1 MSGVTVRT
9 LGADD
14 LDAYF
19 DVRAQSF
26 GVDGTDRELWKA
38 WMLADTGA
46 AMLGAFAADEL
57 VGALRVLVAGQYLLG
72 RSVPTGAI
80 AAVVVRPEMR
90 GRRVA
95 ATLLD
100 AALDWMDERGIVHSV
115 LHPASTRVYRS
126 MGWEIAG
133 PAGFARVPTG
143 NLASIRGE
151 AAGEV
156 VRLPP
161 TARAQRRACYDAV
174 APTVHGAI
182 DRSESFWIMRDAG
195 LEDDGAFLYGVQGPH
210 GLSGYVAYRQHPRR
224 EWGYALTVDEI
235 VATDAPSALAL
246 WHFLGGHAMQV
257 EHVVVPIA
265 VLPGLL
271 MLLDEQW
278 VEPVGVN
285 RWMAR
290 VVDLRG
296 FMASRGFPSG
306 LSGEAS
312 VQLTDPWSHGL
323 TGGWQLTVRDG
334 VGQALGVDRGAVR
347 LDVGALSALAMGRVT
362 AAELRAVGR
371 LDGDADDVAALGS
384 LFVAPGPVI
393 TDDF

>member
-1 MSGVTVRT
+1 MSRVTVRA
-9 LGADD
+9 LGPDD

-19 DVRAQSF
+19 DVRTQSF
-26 GVDGTDRELWKA
+26 GFDGLDRELWKA
-38 WMLADTGA
+38 WMLADTGT
-46 AMLGAFAADEL
+46 AMLGAFTAAGL

-72 RSVPTGAI
+72 RSVPTGAV
-80 AAVVVRPEMR
+80 AGVVVRPEAR

-100 AALDWMDERGIVHSV
+100 TALDWMHERGIAQSI

-133 PAGFARVPTG
+133 AAGFARVPTH
-143 NLASIRGE
+143 NLATIRGE
-151 AAGEV
+151 AADEV
-156 VRLPP
+156 VRLGP
-161 TARAQRRACYDAV
+161 TDRAQRRACYAAV
-174 APTVHGAI
+174 APAMHGAI
-182 DRSESFWIMRDAG
+182 DRSESFWTMRDAG
-195 LEDDGAFLYGVQGPH
+195 LDDDGAFLYGVPGLH

-224 EWGYALTVDEI
+224 DWGYALTVDEL
-235 VATDAPSALAL
+235 VAADAPSAVAL
-246 WHFLGGHAMQV
+246 WRFLGGHAMQV
-257 EHVVVPIA
+257 EHVLVPIA

-290 VVDLRG
+290 AVDLPG
-296 FMASRGFPSG
+296 FMASRGFPPG
-306 LSGEAS
+306 LGGEAS
-312 VQLTDPWSHGL
+312 VQLADPWSHGL

-334 VGQALGVDRGAVR
+334 VGQALGVDRGAVSI
-347 LDVGALSALAMGRVT
+347 DVGALSALAVGRVT

-371 LDGDADDVAALGS
+371 LHGEDDDVAALGS
-384 LFVAPGPVI
+384 LFVAPRPII